1 MSNTPA
7 PVPPTDAIKE
17 TTEKLAAFVQWIAQL
32 IQSRNWFTILLL
44 LDVVLLFAVNPGMA
58 NKLLT
63 TFFPEQTLPEQYP
76 VFFWLTL
83 GLIFIAA
90 IATAVRTMPR
100 PIAEA
105 SDFTER
111 KAIKGLRPFSAE
123 DAEIFAQLQRNR
135 SLKECLESFTSDSF
149 RFGILMGESGSGKT
163 SFLQAGLLPRLS
175 TSESTHRAV
184 YIKFADRHPI
194 DTIRAALTEQLKL
207 PKEQV
212 AMADLLELLAAAE
225 EAIAQPLILLFDQFE
240 QFFVHHRHRSDRQ
253 PFIQALTD
261 WYHTETLSVK
271 IVVCIRGDMCD
282 RLVELHQAIGYSLGP
297 QEVFRLE
304 KFTPTE
310 AAKVLRVIA
319 DTEDLQFD
327 DRFVSELAE
336 QELANR
342 EDGLISPVDLQILA
356 WMIQ

>member
-7 PVPPTDAIKE
+7 PVPPTDAIRE

-44 LDVVLLFAVNPGMA
+44 LDVALIFAANPGMA

-63 TFFPEQTLPEQYP
+63 AFFPQQTLPEQYP

-83 GLIFIAA
+83 GIVFVTA
-90 IATAVRTMPR
+90 IAVAVRTMPKS
-100 PIAEA
+100 AA
-105 SDFTER
+105 DATDFTER

-135 SLKECLESFTSDSF
+135 SLKECLESITSSTF

-163 SFLQAGLLPRLS
+163 SFLQAGLLPKLS
-175 TSESTHRAV
+175 TSQGTHRAV
-184 YIKFADRHPI
+184 YVKFADRPPI
-194 DTIRAALTEQLKL
+194 DAIRSALAEQLKL
-207 PKEQV
+207 PKEKV
-212 AMADLLELLAAAE
+212 AAADLLTLLTVAT
-225 EAIAQPLILLFDQFE
+225 EAIAKPLILLFDQFE
-240 QFFVHHRHRSDRQ
+240 QFFVHHKHKSDRQ

-261 WYHTETLSVK
+261 WYRAGSLSVR

-282 RLVELHQAIGYSLGP
+282 RLVELHQALGYSLGP

-304 KFTPTE
+304 KFTPIE
-310 AAKVLRVIA
+310 NEENKVR
-319 DTEDLQFD
+319 
-327 DRFVSELAE
+327 
-336 QELANR
+336 
-342 EDGLISPVDLQILA
+342 
-356 WMIQ
+356 